1 MTTIAYTINASLT
14 GLIVAMYYT
23 FAYSPNLDPFA
34 EIEMDTERGRTRSQ
48 WSANQV
54 DQHLLSWRL
63 MSRAHSNG
71 GIDYPTKGA
80 VRKRLA
86 LTKVRV
92 QHHFRAGNTNNSQCM
107 LMMSD
112 LQLLTGLAI
121 IISGFAQLRS
131 CISTFHWQK
140 LVHLA

>member
-86 LTKVRV
+86 LTK
-92 QHHFRAGNTNNSQCM
+92 CM